1 MDAFEVMMEEH
12 GIILMAI
19 DILKQSA
26 IKEMPTDFYIKL
38 LDIIRNFAD
47 RCHHGKE
54 ETALFPLVNQKD
66 ASQSGNIAVL
76 LKEHEKG
83 RSLIAAITQA
93 IAKNDF
99 QGKIRNA
106 DDYSQLLT
114 QHIRKENELFVSWF
128 KLLNSNDKGLLFEEF
143 EKIEEKVIGIGKHEE
158 YLINLKN
165 MKAQI
170 QQSEA
175 LQI

>member
-26 IKEMPTDFYIKL
+26 IKEMSTDFCIKL
-38 LDIIRNFAD
+38 LDIIRDFAD

-54 ETALFPLVNQKD
+54 EIALFPLVKQKD
-66 ASQSGNIAVL
+66 MSQSENISIL
-76 LKEHEKG
+76 LGEHEKA
-83 RSLIAAITQA
+83 RSLIAAIRQA
-93 IAKNDF
+93 IDKNDS
-99 QGKIRNA
+99 QGKLRNIN
-106 DDYSQLLT
+106 DYFQLLT
-114 QHIRKENELFVSWF
+114 QHISKENELFVSWF
-128 KLLNSNDKGLLFEEF
+128 KLLNSYDKDLLFKEF

-165 MKAQI
+165 MKSQI
-170 QQSEA
+170 KQSE
-175 LQI
+175 